1 MTPPRWD
8 GLIVL
13 DKPAGITSR
22 AAVDQAA
29 RWFPRR
35 TRIGHTGTLD
45 PLASGVLVLCIGN
58 ATRLAEYV
66 QQMTKTYRSRFHL
79 GARSETDD
87 ADGIVTP
94 LPGVAVP
101 DAANVAACIRAFVGT
116 IEQTPPA
123 FSAAKV
129 QGRRAY
135 SLARQ
140 GEEPRLEARR
150 VQVYAID
157 LICYEYPALEVEV
170 RCGKGTYI
178 RSLAR
183 DLGARLGCGAY
194 VEALRRTRVGPF
206 TAEASVPPDAD
217 AEAARDRL
225 LPVEAAVA
233 ELPVV
238 TVTAEQAP
246 RLCQGQAVPVAHVGD
261 GNPGGGTAHTVA
273 VFDAAHQLLAV
284 AVYDRERRLLC
295 PAKVLAP
302 I

>member
-1 MTPPRWD
+1 M
-8 GLIVL
+8 L
-13 DKPAGITSR
+13 DKPSGITSR
-22 AAVDQAA
+22 AAVDRALA
-29 RWFPRR
+29 WFPRG
-35 TRIGHTGTLD
+35 TRLGHTGTLD

-79 GARSETDD
+79 GARSDSDD
-87 ADGIVTP
+87 ADGIVT
-94 LPGVAVP
+94 LLSGVSIP
-101 DAANVAACIRAFVGT
+101 DAASVAARTSEFVGT
-116 IEQTPPA
+116 IDQTPPA

-140 GEEPRLEARR
+140 GEAVRLETRR
-150 VQVYAID
+150 VRVYAVDVIR
-157 LICYEYPALEVEV
+157 YEYPALEVEV

-194 VEALRRTRVGPF
+194 VEALRRTSVGPF
-206 TAEASVPPDAD
+206 TAETAVPLDAG
-217 AEAARDRL
+217 AEGARGRL

-238 TVTAEQAP
+238 TVTAEQGS
-246 RLCQGQAVPVAHVGD
+246 RLCQGQAVPVVDVGD
-261 GNPGGGTAHTVA
+261 AGPGNCAAHPVA
-273 VFDAAHQLLAV
+273 VFDAAHHVLAV
-284 AVYDRERRLLC
+284 AVYDRERRLLR